1 MVDDNRSPLAIL
13 LSAYACEPGLGSEQ
27 AVGWGWVTG
36 LADRQKSVCVIT
48 RESNRRRIEAWLA
61 TNPMPNVRFVYF
73 DLPRFARWLKKKPG
87 FGYLYYVAWQYGAY
101 RVARQLLRTEKF
113 DLVHH
118 VTFVTA
124 RLTSFMGSL
133 GIPFVFGPVAGGE
146 YAPFQAWRNFPIKDQ
161 AYELVRY
168 LSMRWVQYS
177 PLMKLCFDRASLIV
191 CTSKDTLACIPN
203 RYHYKCRELL
213 AITYDEVLPNVSKE
227 VLDEHAPL
235 RLVFAG
241 RAIEWKGFRFALAA
255 INALRQK
262 GILFELTVI
271 ASGPRLAAWKTDVAR
286 RGMEQSVKFV
296 GGLERSAFLD
306 ELGRFDLM
314 VFPSLHDS
322 GGMVVLEAMAAGV
335 PVICLK
341 VGGPGQIVDVSCG
354 VAVDVGN
361 EEQIIQRFSEA
372 IELLAK
378 DSGLRQRLG
387 AAAVKRV
394 ACNYR
399 LASKIAAMEGM
410 YIEALRAAR

>member
-1 MVDDNRSPLAIL
+1 M
-13 LSAYACEPGLGSEQ
+13 
-27 AVGWGWVTG
+27 
-36 LADRQKSVCVIT
+36 
-48 RESNRRRIEAWLA
+48 
-61 TNPMPNVRFVYF
+61 
-73 DLPRFARWLKKKPG
+73 
-87 FGYLYYVAWQYGAY
+87 
-101 RVARQLLRTEKF
+101 
-113 DLVHH
+113 
-118 VTFVTA
+118 
-124 RLTSFMGSL
+124 
-133 GIPFVFGPVAGGE
+133 
-146 YAPFQAWRNFPIKDQ
+146 
-161 AYELVRY
+161 
-168 LSMRWVQYS
+168 
-177 PLMKLCFDRASLIV
+177 
-191 CTSKDTLACIPN
+191 
-203 RYHYKCRELL
+203 L